1 MKKIVL
7 GLVTTTVILTGCE
20 SKTGTGALVGAGGGA
35 VIGGAVG
42 GWQGAL
48 IGGAA
53 GAVGGALIGY
63 ALDEH
68 DRAVMQE
75 RSPRTLQR
83 IDRGEQLSIDDI
95 KNMSKNGLK
104 DEVIMNQIDA
114 TNSVFELSSDEI
126 ISLKKAGVSQR
137 VINYMIET
145 GER

>member
-1 MKKIVL
+1 M
-7 GLVTTTVILTGCE
+7 
-20 SKTGTGALVGAGGGA
+20 AGS
-35 VIGGAVG
+35 
-42 GWQGAL
+42 L

-145 GER
+145 GEK